1 MRLRIADGYTL
12 STVAAIALL
21 AGCLPVTAS
30 AATSLEAPNSTHQ
43 RTTSWMLK
51 TNVGARLVY
60 VTDVA
65 SGAVTVFDRGGLKVG
80 RIGGFNNPLGLFVDA
95 DHNLWVANSSA
106 SQILEFARGATS
118 PTKILS
124 DKGGLPSDVTM
135 CPNGTLYVSNSK
147 LSRFG
152 GNILLYAPGSTRPTG
167 RLTYPNVFR
176 NYFLT
181 CDAAG
186 NIFSTLTLNPGGGA
200 VVEYPGGRQAG
211 AKQLPIKLSNFP
223 GGIKQDHA
231 GNLLIADQIGL
242 SVTEYTEAGLPTGVS
257 IHSPDSNTVPVDI
270 DVTDHGNVLGVA
282 LFDTTGGD
290 SEGQTYAFPTGTAL
304 RAYGSFNKP
313 IGFAFD
319 SGVK

>member
-1 MRLRIADGYTL
+1 ML
-12 STVAAIALL
+12 STIAAIALL

-30 AATSLEAPNSTHQ
+30 AATSLAAPNSTHQ

-51 TNVGARLVY
+51 TKVGAPLVY
-60 VTDVA
+60 VSDVDFNT
-65 SGAVTVFDRGGLKVG
+65 VTVFDRGGQTVG
-80 RIGGFNNPLGLFVDA
+80 RIGGLNGPEGLFVDA
-95 DHNLWVANSSA
+95 DHNLWVANSGA

-147 LSRFG
+147 LSNARG

-167 RLTYPNVFR
+167 KLTFPHEFQA
-176 NYFLT
+176 YFLT

-186 NIFSTLTLNPGGGA
+186 NIFETLTIINKMTGAGGAA

-211 AKQLPIKLSNFP
+211 ATRLPMKHSFFP

-231 GNLLIADQIGL
+231 GNLLIAEGVSIN
-242 SVTEYTEAGLPTGVS
+242 EYTEAGLPTGVS
-257 IHSPDSNTVPVDI
+257 IKSPDSYTAPVGI
-270 DVTDHGNVLGVA
+270 DVTGNVLGVA
-282 LFDTTGGD
+282 LFDPTGRD
-290 SEGQTYAFPTGTAL
+290 AEGQTYAFPKGTAL
-304 RAYGSFNKP
+304 QAYGRFNKP